1 MLMQQIR
8 RVLLDELKPQ
18 VCDFRAVI
26 EEARQ
31 ALGRMV
37 IDGPT
42 D

>member
-8 RVLLDELKPQ
+8 RVLLNELEPQ
-18 VCDFRAVI
+18 VRDLHAVI

-31 ALGRMV
+31 ALDRMV
-37 IDGPT
+37 IDVI